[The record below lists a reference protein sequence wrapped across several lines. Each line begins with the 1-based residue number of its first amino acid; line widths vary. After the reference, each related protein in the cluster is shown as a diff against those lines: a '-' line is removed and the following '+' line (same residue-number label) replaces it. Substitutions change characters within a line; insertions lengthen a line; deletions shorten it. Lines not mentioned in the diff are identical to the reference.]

1 MNLYLIGYRCTGK
14 TSVGNLLARQ
24 LGRRFYDADAD
35 AVERCGMTIAQ
46 MVEKNGWPAFRRLE
60 KETIA
65 RLSRKTDGVVATG
78 GGAILDPAN
87 VFAMKKSGK
96 IVWLTAEIGT
106 IRSRMAGDEATADLR
121 PALKKGRSSGIP
133 DNQNKDK
140 IGDEIRYEM
149 GDEIRDEIEETL
161 KERLPLYKDAADM
174 EIDTDLLP
182 PEAVADRILKWL
194 KDTEKE
200 A

>member
-14 TSVGNLLARQ
+14 TSVGGILARQ
-24 LGRRFYDADAD
+24 LGRRFYDADAEV
-35 AVERCGMTIAQ
+35 VERCGMTIAEI
-46 MVEKNGWPAFRRLE
+46 VEKNGWPAFRELE
-60 KETIA
+60 TETIL
-65 RLSRKTDGVVATG
+65 RLSRKTDAVVATG

-87 VFAMKKSGK
+87 VSAMKKSGK

-106 IRSRMAGDEATADLR
+106 IRSRMAGDAATADLR
-121 PALKKGRSSGIP
+121 PALEKGRSSGIP
-133 DNQNKDK
+133 DNENKDK
-140 IGDEIRYEM
+140 IGDEI
-149 GDEIRDEIEETL
+149 GDEIEETL